1 VTPPKENKQLADR
14 NNNHNY
20 QQETEVVETPKT
32 NGYHHHNYQPVEPIT
47 FPQQNMLPPSEE
59 PLVTPTSSSGG
70 YSGDA
75 AVQNV
80 NLQEGFGKAK
90 YTFKAESDNE
100 LSFRKVCWISQPSNN
115 VFGSSPNHPV

>member
-1 VTPPKENKQLADR
+1 
-14 NNNHNY
+14 
-20 QQETEVVETPKT
+20 VETPKT
-32 NGYHHHNYQPVEPIT
+32 NGYHHNYQPVEPIT